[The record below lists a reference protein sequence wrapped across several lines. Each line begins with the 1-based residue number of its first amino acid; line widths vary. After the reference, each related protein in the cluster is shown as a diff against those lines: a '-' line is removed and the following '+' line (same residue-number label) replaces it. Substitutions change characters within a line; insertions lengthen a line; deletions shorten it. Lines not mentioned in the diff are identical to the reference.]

1 VFHLCFKLLHTTR
14 DEGSGGEERGEGR
27 RRQRKTSGVV
37 PNRELQMHAFIGE
50 EESTWQLRME
60 CTKDDVTRNVAKR
73 DHIRE
78 HGMVKWWMH

>member
-1 VFHLCFKLLHTTR
+1 LLHTTR

-50 EESTWQLRME
+50 E
-60 CTKDDVTRNVAKR
+60 
-73 DHIRE
+73 
-78 HGMVKWWMH
+78 